1 MKPGSVIVDLAAEA
15 GGNCEHTRPGEL
27 HVENGVKIVG
37 YTDIPSRLA
46 GQASSLYANNISKF
60 MQQILCKDGATTT
73 NLEDEVARGAVI
85 TDKGQLLFP
94 NPNPPMLDAAPKKET
109 KKVSKKKSTSPLSD

>member
-1 MKPGSVIVDLAAEA
+1 
-15 GGNCEHTRPGEL
+15 
-27 HVENGVKIVG
+27 
-37 YTDIPSRLA
+37 
-46 GQASSLYANNISKF
+46 

-94 NPNPPMLDAAPKKET
+94 NPNPPMLDAAPKKA
-109 KKVSKKKSTSPLSD
+109 VV